1 MNRQKK
7 LTVLIVED
15 EHSLAEHLERR
26 ITAIS
31 SRFQVLAIAANG
43 SEGLQLLAQGHPD
56 IVFCDIRMPVMDGLE
71 FLEKASKLRSGAKY
85 VILSGFSDFQYAQT
99 AIRYGVKDYLLK
111 PLSDEKLY
119 EALSKIV
126 TEIETTDIPGRYAEV
141 QSLLAGPAGGRRPGR
156 AERLFHLALLTVG
169 NCMNSASYFSSE
181 TEESFETLLN
191 SIDFA
196 GIIDGLIPDQAGT
209 PMLLGGS
216 MFNTRFLVFDDPHLT
231 DQAFSSFCAAFHQ
244 KLSALPNLLPVTL
257 TVHPGAFSA
266 AQLYAAGRDLNKY
279 YLSHYTPW
287 KPAVLQAG
295 ADTVLRFC
303 NALNFDA
310 IVQAFRISHYDTARQ
325 ALLALL
331 TEWYDQNVPVSQ
343 FYQNIQFLLQSL
355 RRRTPEQDS
364 EEWNLLIADN
374 MFYFF
379 FSPTFQSFCQK
390 EFESLAGYFH
400 IQKDAWS
407 AESIM
412 EGVRSYID
420 EHYREP
426 VNICELA
433 TRFYISPSHL
443 SRQFKQMYGRSPS
456 SYLID
461 KRITHACT
469 LLRDNPELEAK
480 SISSLVGYSDQ
491 FHFSK
496 IFKKHTGFAPSDYR
510 KNMP

>member
-1 MNRQKK
+1 MKRQKK
-7 LTVLIVED
+7 LTVLIIED
-15 EHSLAEHLERR
+15 ERSLAEHLERH
-26 ITAIS
+26 ITAAS

-43 SEGLQLLAQGHPD
+43 SEGLLLLAEHHPD

-71 FLEKASKLRSGAKY
+71 FLEKASKLHSNAKY
-85 VILSGFSDFQYAQT
+85 VILSGFSDFRYAQA
-99 AIRYGVKDYLLK
+99 AIRYNVKDYLLK
-111 PLSDEKLY
+111 PLSDEKLH
-119 EALSKIV
+119 EILSKIV
-126 TEIETTDIPGRYAEV
+126 TEIETSDIPSRYAEV
-141 QSLLAGPAGGRRPGR
+141 QSLLARPADKSYPGKSDRR
-156 AERLFHLALLTVG
+156 FHLALLTVG
-169 NCMNSASYFSSE
+169 NCISSVSYFSLE

-191 SIDFA
+191 SIAFA
-196 GIIDGLIPDQAGT
+196 DIIDGLIPAHAKA

-216 MFNTRFLVFDDPHLT
+216 IFNTRFLVFDDPHLS
-231 DQAFSSFCAAFHQ
+231 DEAFSSFCSAFHQ
-244 KLSALPNLLPVTL
+244 ELYALPNLPPVTL
-257 TVHPGAFSA
+257 TVHSGAFSA
-266 AQLYAAGRDLNKY
+266 TQLYTAGWDLNKF

-287 KPAVLQAG
+287 KPAVLQVG
-295 ADTVLRFC
+295 MDNVINSC
-303 NALNFDA
+303 SALNFDA
-310 IVQAFRISHYDTARQ
+310 IIQAFRISHYDTARQ
-325 ALLALL
+325 ALFTLL
-331 TEWYDQNVPVSQ
+331 EEWYDQNIPVAQ

-355 RRRTPEQDS
+355 RRRAPGPDS
-364 EEWNLLIADN
+364 EDWNLLVADN

-379 FSPTFQSFCQK
+379 FSPTFQDFRQK
-390 EFESLAGYFH
+390 EFESLARYFH

-443 SRQFKQMYGRSPS
+443 SRQFKQMYGCSPS

-461 KRITHACT
+461 KRISQACE
-469 LLRDNPELEAK
+469 LLRENPEMEAK

-510 KNMP
+510 KNMS